1 MLDDHIMFW
10 MYVSDKTRRVESVDY
25 DRTACNNVWDLR
37 NTVYKLKG
45 RVSNKLAIVGTSSCG
60 NLGCLSF
67 EYLVVKAYL
76 LSLQLS
82 NGLVWFPLNK
92 KRNEA
97 VNVMWHVQLLLLLN
111 FRSRLWDSLLVLNH
125 TMYGWRLKEIPRCKT
140 TLTDLLWQVLRT
152 LMG

>member
-1 MLDDHIMFW
+1 M
-10 MYVSDKTRRVESVDY
+10 
-25 DRTACNNVWDLR
+25 
-37 NTVYKLKG
+37 YKLKG

-111 FRSRLWDSLLVLNH
+111 FRSRL
-125 TMYGWRLKEIPRCKT
+125 
-140 TLTDLLWQVLRT
+140 
-152 LMG
+152 